1 MTEMR
6 SLNDE
11 ELSDFNSMFKPMGGT
26 VINHGDMT
34 ELQLYVITYHEVI
47 SSFRSVVEGE
57 LRIIQNI
64 HTQFNDSV
72 ARAENVRVAR
82 DVFSRYGND

>member
-1 MTEMR
+1 MTDMR

-11 ELSDFNSMFKPMGGT
+11 ELSDFNSMFKLMGGK

-34 ELQLYVITYHEVI
+34 ELQLYVTTYHEVI

-64 HTQFNDSV
+64 HTKYNDSV
-72 ARAENVRVAR
+72 TRAKNVRVAR
-82 DVFSRYGND
+82 DFFSRYGND